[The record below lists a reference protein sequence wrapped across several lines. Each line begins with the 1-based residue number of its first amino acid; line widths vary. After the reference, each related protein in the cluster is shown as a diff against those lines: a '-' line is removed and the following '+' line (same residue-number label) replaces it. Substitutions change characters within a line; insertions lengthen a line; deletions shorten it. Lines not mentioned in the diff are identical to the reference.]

1 MSYLSDSA
9 VTKMVRLELRKE
21 DIKLWKPPF
30 TVGDTRMDEEISAL
44 ALRFSAKL
52 KFSKADVENA
62 LEYLRTFAIEKLGQN
77 KKFKEQKIA
86 AMRMKFSPRSAITD
100 TVVFMESKLDN
111 TVGSFMDAIGS
122 KINATREE
130 IKLIVAG
137 KILKPDETLES
148 QGLKH
153 NAMVLC
159 MVFSSL
165 SKSKTV
171 EIEEQMQEVKRAR
184 RGAELLSSSSSS
196 AQAYDAQI
204 ADQNGRTIDIP
215 PDEKAAITVALSLHE
230 KGRNKLKEKQ
240 YSFALLFLLEA
251 DTEFR
256 QCRAEI
262 LNLVDNFAVLCLDIA
277 WCYLCL
283 KNLDS
288 LTDAKERL
296 KTAEQFF
303 EKSYG
308 ASLQRLMAIKGSSG
322 HEIALFVRLYTL
334 QGIVEYYGDNYNQS
348 KELLTKAR
356 GYASMIMV
364 DDTKVSEM
372 MVLGFTAKEARLALR
387 ACNGDL
393 DAATR
398 HAFQKKEEK
407 EQIKKEEKEKSRARR
422 KERSL
427 GICLN
432 GDKVNVETH
441 DKMVKDLGFDKFV
454 AAAALRQSDN
464 DINQAIQ
471 IIHDDIE
478 KLDVS
483 KVKRMTTS
491 LLLQMAG
498 AGLDPQTA
506 EAAVNHYGNVE
517 EAIQYLLDNQS
528 TVPENWVEKLK
539 SKNEDLNSEDKDALD
554 DLAKDVRKSE
564 DDYLDT
570 TLNEEMD
577 FIEQYLGMV
586 NSVLLK

>member
-1 MSYLSDSA
+1 MSYSSDS
-9 VTKMVRLELRKE
+9 VVSKMVRLELRK
-21 DIKLWKPPF
+21 DGIKLWKPPF
-30 TVGDTRMDEEISAL
+30 TVGDTRMDGEISAL

-52 KFSKADVENA
+52 KFSKADVEDA
-62 LEYLRTFAIEKLGQN
+62 LEYLRMFAIEKLGQN
-77 KKFKEQKIA
+77 RKFKEQKIA
-86 AMRMKFSPRSAITD
+86 AIRMKFSPSSAITD
-100 TVVFMESKLDN
+100 TVPFMESKLDN

-130 IKLIVAG
+130 IKLIFAG
-137 KILKPDETLES
+137 KILKPDETLAS
-148 QGLKH
+148 QGLEH
-153 NAMVLC
+153 NKIVLC
-159 MVFSSL
+159 MVFSSS

-348 KELLTKAR
+348 KELLSKAR

-393 DAATR
+393 DGATR

-407 EQIKKEEKEKSRARR
+407 EQIKKEEKEKSRTRR

-427 GICLN
+427 GVCLN
-432 GDKVNVETH
+432 GEKVNVETH
-441 DKMVKDLGFDKFV
+441 EKMVKDLGFDKYV

-498 AGLDPQTA
+498 AGLDPETA

-517 EAIQYLLDNQS
+517 EAIQYLLDTQS
-528 TVPENWVEKLK
+528 TVPEDWVKKLK

-577 FIEQYLGMV
+577 YIEQYLGMV

>member
-1 MSYLSDSA
+1 SA

-422 KERSL
+422 K
-427 GICLN
+427 
-432 GDKVNVETH
+432 NVETH

-491 LLLQMAG
+491 LLLQVKVIYLHRDGFVILTLYRIMAG